1 MIRLPEDNDICY
13 SYSTEIFKLVPE
25 DGKVFRYIIKEL
37 SGGVTAGNTY
47 DIKLICKY
55 APTTATDIIA
65 YHTTEN
71 AGAYD

>member
-1 MIRLPEDNDICY
+1 MRLPENNDICF
-13 SYSTEIFKLVPE
+13 SYSTEIFKIVPE
-25 DGKVFRYIIKEL
+25 NGKVYRYIIKEL
-37 SGGVTAGNTY
+37 GAAVTAGNSY

-55 APTTATDIIA
+55 APTATTDIIA